1 MFKISHWAQACKSS
15 KPGKVFEVAEEE
27 ESFFLEEIVDVCEVQ
42 SNPTKSRWISTV
54 LVDKKP
60 VNFKLDSG
68 ADVTVVPYNTFLNT
82 DLKIQLKP
90 SDKVLLGPCN
100 YRMNCKGEFIVTLA
114 YNKLQ

>member
-1 MFKISHWAQACKSS
+1 MQACKSS

-42 SNPTKSRWISTV
+42 SNPTKSLWIATV
-54 LVDKKP
+54 LMDKKP

-68 ADVTVVPYNTFLNT
+68 ADVNVIPYNTFLNI

-90 SDKVLLGPCN
+90 YDKVLLGPCN
-100 YRMNCKGEFIVTLA
+100 YRMNCKGQFIVTLA
-114 YNKLQ
+114 YNQTSIKEPHML